1 MRSCGFLRFS
11 NEKCKKAA
19 KTKGVSLL
27 ITFGISGFSFVP
39 NATTEPSG
47 EAAFLRKD

>member
-1 MRSCGFLRFS
+1 MRFS

-27 ITFGISGFSFVP
+27 MTFGISGFSFVP